1 MLLDED
7 KIKKVKEILEE
18 ARAMVKANVSSPLK
32 LSLAYL
38 RIKYAYILLTPNSAY
53 EPDGNFTLGTS
64 YM

>member
-38 RIKYAYILLTPNSAY
+38 IWFLCSKT
-53 EPDGNFTLGTS
+53 EE
-64 YM
+64 